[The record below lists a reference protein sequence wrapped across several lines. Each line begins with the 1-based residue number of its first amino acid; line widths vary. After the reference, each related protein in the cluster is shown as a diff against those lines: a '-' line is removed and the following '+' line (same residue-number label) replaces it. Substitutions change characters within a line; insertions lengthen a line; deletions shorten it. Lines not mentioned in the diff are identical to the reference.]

1 MVLSA
6 LSGQALAQ
14 DGLYM
19 GMDLGVAI
27 APGMSVSGTDNDWST
42 KCDKIINPTQAE
54 TGDGCFF
61 PPPPSAWV
69 DQVGEGSGVLTGLAR
84 GYRRGNLRVE
94 GEYFLRTTT
103 YDDRSRTR
111 IGVIVFYPLSSSLQ
125 EPAWSGHLLNT
136 RAISYRVWGSW
147 VNRQDFPASLLRDGD
162 VARHPHPKGVK
173 GSHVAP
179 TGRDMP
185 ICNPGG

>member
-111 IGVIVFYPLSSSLQ
+111 IGVIVFYPLSSSHARARLVGSPAEYKSHFLQ
-125 EPAWSGHLLNT
+125 GM
-136 RAISYRVWGSW
+136 G
-147 VNRQDFPASLLRDGD
+147 
-162 VARHPHPKGVK
+162 
-173 GSHVAP
+173 
-179 TGRDMP
+179 
-185 ICNPGG
+185 